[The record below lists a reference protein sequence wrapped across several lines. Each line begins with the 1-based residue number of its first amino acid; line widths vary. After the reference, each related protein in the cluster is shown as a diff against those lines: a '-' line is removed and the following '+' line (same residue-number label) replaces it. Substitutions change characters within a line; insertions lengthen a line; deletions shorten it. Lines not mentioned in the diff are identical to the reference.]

1 MENSFKILKMSAVEI
16 IKMSYKLNSKIV
28 CLEVDCL
35 IKTDGR
41 YRFSFWVHFRLS
53 AESAAHRDNGLG
65 ERTKRE
71 EEGDAF

>member
-41 YRFSFWVHFRLS
+41 YRFSF
-53 AESAAHRDNGLG
+53 
-65 ERTKRE
+65 
-71 EEGDAF
+71 